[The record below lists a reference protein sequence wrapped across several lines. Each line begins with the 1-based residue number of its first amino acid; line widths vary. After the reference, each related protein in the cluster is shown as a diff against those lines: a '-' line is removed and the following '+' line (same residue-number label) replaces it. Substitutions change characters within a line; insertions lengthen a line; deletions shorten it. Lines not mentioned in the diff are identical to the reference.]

1 MGQKN
6 NFSRSK
12 VLMNSSHVS
21 QLNNML
27 SEHTDIFPN
36 DLVFLLRNQEKN
48 INNLKER
55 VGRGKSNVENDF
67 GVFRTETDYIFEDVK
82 IAVHVELDL
91 LYKAYIIKFAEIK
104 ILIRMEILK
113 NNQVGMPNCFVGASV
128 FNKRVRE

>member
-1 MGQKN
+1 M
-6 NFSRSK
+6 

-36 DLVFLLRNQEKN
+36 DLVFLLSNQEKN

-67 GVFRTETDYIFEDVK
+67 GVFRIEADYNFEDVN

-91 LYKAYIIKFAEIK
+91 LNKAYIIKFAEIK

-113 NNQVGMPNCFVGASV
+113 NNQVGMPNCFVRASV

>member
-1 MGQKN
+1 M
-6 NFSRSK
+6 

-36 DLVFLLRNQEKN
+36 DLVFLLSNQEKN

-67 GVFRTETDYIFEDVK
+67 GVFRIEADYIFEDVN

-91 LYKAYIIKFAEIK
+91 LNKAYIIKFAEIK

-113 NNQVGMPNCFVGASV
+113 NNQVGMPNCFVRASV